1 LKRLTGIV
9 QTAIINTSQQGA
21 DMKELQAYIDRK
33 NRWNAIFKGEQF
45 EIQTAQGR
53 QRVADAL
60 DADLSPE
67 NLTCDGE
74 LPRAEVNAVTRCCQR
89 LQKNCRSWIPASRS
103 TNSTQVSDMKEI
115 NS

>member
-1 LKRLTGIV
+1 
-9 QTAIINTSQQGA
+9 
-21 DMKELQAYIDRK
+21 MKELQAYIDRK

-67 NLTCDGE
+67 NLSCDGE
-74 LPRAEVNAVTRCCQR
+74 LPRAEVQRRYKALREAAVQLTA
-89 LQKNCRSWIPASRS
+89 LDP
-103 TNSTQVSDMKEI
+103 QVKIYEFYTGE
-115 NS
+115 